1 MMSGLEDMFGNV
13 PPACVVAEF
22 LSTLLFQ
29 FFGGACAANS
39 HYRAQK
45 NGKLD
50 SEKSHAPRCAGESRK
65 LSWFDSC
72 HGPQLGL

>member
-45 NGKLD
+45 NGKPD
-50 SEKSHAPRCAGESRK
+50 SEKSHATSLRAPDGAGESRK
-65 LSWFDSC
+65 LSW
-72 HGPQLGL
+72 LN

>member
-1 MMSGLEDMFGNV
+1 MSALEDMFGNV

-50 SEKSHAPRCAGESRK
+50 SENSHVYEPRDAPEN
-65 LSWFDSC
+65 
-72 HGPQLGL
+72 QEN